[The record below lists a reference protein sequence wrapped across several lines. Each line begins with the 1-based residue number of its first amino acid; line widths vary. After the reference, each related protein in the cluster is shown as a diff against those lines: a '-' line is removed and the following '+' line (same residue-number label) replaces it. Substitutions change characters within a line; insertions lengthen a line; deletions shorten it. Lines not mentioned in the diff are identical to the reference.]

1 MATLLISCKKMP
13 YEAKSVLWLAIFIK
27 RSDPGFLTIKL

>member
-1 MATLLISCKKMP
+1 MP